1 MYGFSWF
8 DKKQATI
15 NPINKVDNKCFRY
28 AVTVAL
34 NYEEIK
40 KDPQRITKIK
50 PSIDKYNWKE
60 INFPSEKDD
69 WKKFEE
75 NNRTIALNVLYA
87 QKEKI
92 CPAYVS
98 KYKSWK
104 QVILLMILNGEGW
117 HYLAVKKLSA
127 LLRGIMSKYHNYF
140 YCVNYLHSFATEN
153 KRESL

>member
-1 MYGFSWF
+1 MP
-8 DKKQATI
+8 KK
-15 NPINKVDNKCFRY
+15 
-28 AVTVAL
+28 
-34 NYEEIK
+34 K
-40 KDPQRITKIK
+40 K
-50 PSIDKYNWKE
+50 Y
-60 INFPSEKDD
+60 
-69 WKKFEE
+69 
-75 NNRTIALNVLYA
+75 
-87 QKEKI
+87 
-92 CPAYVS
+92 PAYVS